1 MLFISEKPLS
11 LAVVGEVD
19 QKENWE
25 ARMGYFEVYLGTQ
38 YVCKSCVL
46 GTPCTGPRAADL
58 IRA

>member
-25 ARMGYFEVYLGTQ
+25 ARMGYFEAYLGTQ
-38 YVCKSCVL
+38 YSQYSVSLVC
-46 GTPCTGPRAADL
+46 
-58 IRA
+58 